1 MTYEVKLEIFEGPL
15 DLLLY
20 LIKKEEINIHDIQI
34 AKIAD
39 QYLQYM
45 DLMKMLDLNIAGEF
59 LVMAATL
66 MHIKSKML
74 LPQDETE
81 EEKPEED
88 PRDELVKKLLE
99 YRKFKEAAEQLKAR
113 EAEQKEVFS
122 RPATR
127 QPIENSVGEDELYF
141 EASIFDL
148 LSAFSK
154 VLKEVPKNKFY
165 EVVKDEVT
173 VSEKIHEIFHILVK
187 KPVIYFLELFGKVRN
202 KIDIIATFLAL
213 LELIRMKEVL
223 VKQDKVFSDIK
234 IIRNSER
241 IVPPKIEEV
250 KDAGTEQFRPEQSEK
265 GSGQAE
271 SRVSELKPS
280 TGSDL
285 KGQDAADGRTAPSAG
300 TGAGDDQP
308 QED

>member
-1 MTYEVKLEIFEGPL
+1 MTYKVNLEIFEGPL

-20 LIKKEEINIHDIQI
+20 LIKKDEFNIEDIPI
-34 AKIAD
+34 AAITE

-45 DLMKMLDLNIAGEF
+45 ELMRMLDLDIAGEF

-74 LPQDETE
+74 LPQEDILE
-81 EEKPEED
+81 EAIEED
-88 PRDELVKKLLE
+88 PREELVKKLLE
-99 YRKFKEAAEQLKAR
+99 YRKFKEAAEQLKVR
-113 EAEQKEVFS
+113 ETQQKEVFS
-122 RPATR
+122 RPVTK
-127 QPIENSVGEDELYF
+127 QLIEDTAGEDELYF

-154 VLKEVPKNKFY
+154 VLKEVPKNKLY
-165 EVVKDEVT
+165 EVIKDEVT

-213 LELIRMKEVL
+213 LELIRMKEIL
-223 VKQDKVFSDIK
+223 VKQDKVFGDIK

-241 IVPPKIEEV
+241 ITPPKIEEV
-250 KDAGTEQFRPEQSEK
+250 KDAGTESFKPEQSGRE
-265 GSGQAE
+265 SEQARGTASD
-271 SRVSELKPS
+271 SRSS
-280 TGSDL
+280 ASSDIA
-285 KGQDAADGRTAPSAG
+285 GEPRSDERTTPKANPSAG
-300 TGAGDDQP
+300 EGRA
-308 QED
+308 